1 MIGEDV
7 DLSLRIKE
15 GGFSIALIPEAI
27 VVHKRRLTLSRFY
40 KQVNTFGKARVLL
53 TKLHPNS
60 FKIMHLFPS
69 CFTLG
74 NILLLLIALFTQSL
88 YWLLPIG
95 IYVIAI
101 FCESLIKNRSIKVAL
116 LSVLTSYIQ
125 LFGYGLG
132 FLQEAITGKASKQSA
147 ELLYRQ

>member
-1 MIGEDV
+1 
-7 DLSLRIKE
+7 
-15 GGFSIALIPEAI
+15 
-27 VVHKRRLTLSRFY
+27 
-40 KQVNTFGKARVLL
+40 
-53 TKLHPNS
+53 
-60 FKIMHLFPS
+60 MHLFPS

-132 FLQEAITGKASKQSA
+132 FLQEAITGKAFKQSA